1 MIQLMT
7 IEQFEKY
14 HRAQPFRP
22 FQINLADGRNFAVRH
37 PEFVMRTKAGR
48 TIAVSEDDGDGI
60 EMIDLLLV
68 TSLGHLKNGS
78 RTARK

>member
-1 MIQLMT
+1 MM

-22 FQINLADGRNFAVRH
+22 FQINLADGRNFIIRH

-48 TIAVSEDDGDGI
+48 TIAVNAEDGDEI

-78 RTARK
+78 RAARK